1 MTTGGAAS
9 ALRRFELDGVRDTGR
24 EVGHGSY
31 AVVKELEYRGLKCVG
46 KKIHDILFNT
56 ATPHEQ
62 AALLER
68 FAAECE
74 LLGGLHH
81 PCIVQFLGV
90 CFEQGS
96 PLPVLVMEY
105 LHTTLSA
112 CLERYGVL
120 PKEISYGILRDVT
133 LGLWYLHELSPPIV
147 HRDLSA
153 NNVLLT
159 SNMNAK
165 LSDLGVA
172 KILNLTPARMTQMT
186 QTKAPGTP
194 CYMPPEALM
203 AKPKYTSKID
213 IYSYG
218 VLIIHTLCG
227 RWPFP
232 GEAFLPDPRN
242 PGGVIPASE
251 VERRAEYLQE
261 IGNDHPL
268 MGLIRQCLSNMPAQ
282 RPEAPAILEQV
293 NATLST
299 LPQPFTNRVE
309 MFQQFEA
316 RIQTLIDTNQS
327 KQSENDRLT
336 TETER
341 KQSQIDSLRMQ
352 VERLSL
358 RDPEEIER
366 LTTETKQKRSEMD
379 SLRVQVGR
387 LSVRD
392 PSQWAHSQPSHT
404 GQPDTQNQV
413 RVLHIISYVIH

>member
-1 MTTGGAAS
+1 MATVGRGTRGPLS
-9 ALRRFELDGVRDTGR
+9 RFELDDVRDTGR

-31 AVVKELEYRGLKCVG
+31 TVVKELEFRGLKCVG

-56 ATPHEQ
+56 ATPQEQ
-62 AALLER
+62 TALLER
-68 FAAECE
+68 FAGECE

-120 PKEISYGILRDVT
+120 PKEISYGILRDVA
-133 LGLWYLHELSPPIV
+133 LGLRYLHEHSPPII

-165 LSDLGVA
+165 ITDLGVA
-172 KILNLTPARMTQMT
+172 KILNLTPTRTTQMT

-194 CYMPPEALM
+194 CYMPPEALT

-218 VLIIHTLCG
+218 VLILHTLCG

-232 GEAFLPDPRN
+232 EDVFHPDPRN
-242 PGGVIPASE
+242 SDAMITVSE

-261 IGNDHPL
+261 ITDHPL
-268 MGLIRQCLSNMPAQ
+268 MGLIHQCLSNVPTR
-282 RPEAPAILEQV
+282 RPEAPALLERV
-293 NATLST
+293 NTILST

-309 MFQQFEA
+309 MLQQFQQFEA
-316 RIQTLIDTNQS
+316 HIRTLIDTDQS
-327 KQSENDRLT
+327 KQSE
-336 TETER
+336 
-341 KQSQIDSLRMQ
+341 IDSL
-352 VERLSL
+352 
-358 RDPEEIER
+358 
-366 LTTETKQKRSEMD
+366 TSE
-379 SLRVQVGR
+379 
-387 LSVRD
+387 
-392 PSQWAHSQPSHT
+392 SQH
-404 GQPDTQNQV
+404 NQV
-413 RVLHIISYVIH
+413 TLCFALHYTAL

>member
-1 MTTGGAAS
+1 MATGGAAS
-9 ALRRFELDGVRDTGR
+9 TLRRFELDGVHDTGR

-31 AVVKELEYRGLKCVG
+31 AVVKELKFRGLKCVG
-46 KKIHDILFNT
+46 KKIHDILFNS
-56 ATPHEQ
+56 ATPQEQ
-62 AALLER
+62 AAIFER
-68 FAAECE
+68 FAGECE

-120 PKEISYGILRDVT
+120 PKEISYGILRDVA
-133 LGLWYLHELSPPIV
+133 LGLCYLHKHSPPII

-172 KILNLTPARMTQMT
+172 KILNLTTARMTQMT

-232 GEAFLPDPRN
+232 EDAFRPDPRN
-242 PGGVIPASE
+242 PDAIIPVSE
-251 VERRAEYLQE
+251 IERRAEYLQE
-261 IGNDHPL
+261 IGNDHPT
-268 MGLIRQCLSNMPAQ
+268 MGLIRQCLSNMPTR
-282 RPEAPAILEQV
+282 RPEVPALLERV
-293 NATLST
+293 NAILST
-299 LPQPFTNRVE
+299 LPQPFPNRIE
-309 MFQQFEA
+309 MLQQFE
-316 RIQTLIDTNQS
+316 THS
-327 KQSENDRLT
+327 
-336 TETER
+336 
-341 KQSQIDSLRMQ
+341 
-352 VERLSL
+352 
-358 RDPEEIER
+358 DP
-366 LTTETKQKRSEMD
+366 
-379 SLRVQVGR
+379 
-387 LSVRD
+387 
-392 PSQWAHSQPSHT
+392 H
-404 GQPDTQNQV
+404 
-413 RVLHIISYVIH
+413 